1 MAAPRRVVTGHDE
14 TGRSIFLSD
23 GPVPVT
29 RNSEE
34 VRLIF
39 HEVWNTVGDLAP
51 IAPSEPE
58 PTERPLRI
66 APERA
71 GTNIRVNEFLPGA
84 LTPMHRTSSV
94 DYGIVLE
101 GEITLILTDSEADLR
116 AGDIVVQRGT
126 DHAWHNR
133 SQGVTRMAF
142 ILVGGEFSGEL
153 SSLREDGLDSLT
165 DEIN

>member
-1 MAAPRRVVTGHDE
+1 MSAPRRVVTGHDE

-29 RNSEE
+29 RSSEE
-34 VRLIF
+34 ISLIF
-39 HEVWNTVGDLAP
+39 HEVWNTVGELAP

-66 APERA
+66 APDGA

-84 LTPMHRTSSV
+84 QSPLHRTASV

-101 GEITLILTDSEADLR
+101 GEITLILTDSEVDLR

-133 SQGVTRMAF
+133 SQHVTRVAF
-142 ILVGGEFSGEL
+142 ILVGGAFSGAL
-153 SSLREDGLDSLT
+153 SALREDGLDDLT
-165 DEIN
+165 DGIN